1 MCVYSHTYL
10 RKKPIFWPFPATR
23 ESFFYFPKK
32 RESYIIFF
40 YLLLAFIKWRS
51 TLQRHS
57 FASLRESESR
67 VAVIIFHVFFFFDE
81 FLPSCDERTQVD
93 SSRRDQTRK
102 NFIGTN
108 PAIFWGQRHTK
119 QDVRNEP
126 KMGIKISY
134 VGLCWL
140 MLLST
145 FVSIRITQ

>member
-1 MCVYSHTYL
+1 MCVLSYL
-10 RKKPIFWPFPATR
+10 FTQKTNLLTFSGDERVLFLFSKEKRIVHHFFLSPFSFYQVKVNSSAT
-23 ESFFYFPKK
+23 FFRFSTGKWVEGCRHNFP
-32 RESYIIFF
+32 RFF
-40 YLLLAFIKWRS
+40 S
-51 TLQRHS
+51 N
-57 FASLRESESR
+57 
-67 VAVIIFHVFFFFDE
+67 E

>member
-1 MCVYSHTYL
+1 MCVYSRTYL

-67 VAVIIFHVFFFFDE
+67 VAVIIFHVFFFRRIFT
-81 FLPSCDERTQVD
+81 FLGRRDTS

-102 NFIGTN
+102 TFIGTN
-108 PAIFWGQRHTK
+108 PAIFWGQRQPK